1 MLRGLLDRLVLIA
14 GTLAGGCVP
23 GYIQQYRQRVGGR
36 LDQVMQDLAPFQQI
50 ARRFHDGD
58 MDKLVRHHLASSD
71 PSFHAEGQA
80 LQSMLDSLASLR
92 AMAEGL
98 SGSIWQQIGY
108 LAGHYD
114 AQIGAA
120 TWQDHVPTFALN
132 PASIVVALTVG
143 VACWA
148 LFQLM
153 WGTGRFIGNQVAG
166 LTASRPRYSR

>member
-1 MLRGLLDRLVLIA
+1 MTHPTLVWFRNDLRLADNPALSEAVA
-14 GTLAGGCVP
+14 AGGEVIP
-23 GYIQQYRQRVGGR
+23 VYVLDDEAAGPWRLGG
-36 LDQVMQDLAPFQQI
+36 A
-50 ARRFHDGD
+50 ARWW
-58 MDKLVRHHLASSD
+58 LHH
-71 PSFHAEGQA
+71 
-80 LQSMLDSLASLR
+80 SLASLQ

-98 SGSIWQQIGY
+98 SGSLWQQIGY
-108 LAGHYD
+108 LAAHYD

-148 LFQLM
+148 LFQLV